1 MRAPLRHSVLHVT
14 AVLWMALAS
23 VVLAALPAARAYAQA
38 PSVSIDDLVAAVVQI
53 KTFIDPEGRTVENLG
68 RNREGTGIVIDTNGL
83 VLTIGYLMVEAHSA
97 EIVTNDGTSV
107 PADVVGYDHD
117 TGFGLL
123 RASVPLKVRP
133 MPLGKSGET
142 ARGERALVA
151 GFGGTDMVLPVHI
164 VSKREFAGYWEYLL
178 DEALFTTPPHPRWSG
193 AALINREG
201 RLLGIGSLIVG
212 DATGSGD
219 GVPGNMFVPIDGLQP
234 VLGDLL
240 SDGRVAGAARPW
252 IGITT
257 DEIGGRLVV
266 RRVTPGGPAERAGLR
281 NGDVIQGIGGEAA
294 RGLADLYRKLWAR
307 GQAGT
312 VIPLDITQDGTAR
325 RLDVTSVS
333 RRAHLKLRSTF

>member
-1 MRAPLRHSVLHVT
+1 MQAHLCSRLLRVHALLHVLIAAALL
-14 AVLWMALAS
+14 AVLPAPNALAQN
-23 VVLAALPAARAYAQA
+23 VT
-38 PSVSIDDLVAAVVQI
+38 IDELVAAVVQV

-83 VLTIGYLMVEAHSA
+83 VLTIGYLMVEAHAA
-97 EIVTNDGTSV
+97 EVATNDGTTV
-107 PADVVGYDHD
+107 AADVVGYDHD

-123 RASVPLKVRP
+123 RTSAPLKVRP
-133 MPLGKSGET
+133 MPLGNAGQT
-142 ARGERALVA
+142 PRGERALVA
-151 GFGGTDMVLPVHI
+151 GFGGTAMVLPVHI

-193 AALINREG
+193 AALVNREG
-201 RLLGIGSLIVG
+201 KLLGIGSLIVG

-219 GVPGNMFVPIDGLQP
+219 GVPGNMFVPIDRLQP
-234 VLGDLL
+234 VLADLL
-240 SDGRVAGAARPW
+240 SEGRVTGPARPW
-252 IGITT
+252 IGVTT

-266 RRVTPGGPAERAGLR
+266 RKVTPGAPAERAGLR
-281 NGDVIQGIGGEAA
+281 NGDVIVGIGGEAA
-294 RGLADLYRKLWAR
+294 RDLPDFYRKLWAR

-312 VIPLDITQDGTAR
+312 IVPLDIARDGATQ